1 MKCTRKVAPGGLGR
15 ITLTSVTILLVT
27 ALWPR
32 RNITIRMPMAV
43 RRVVRSVIEDSVE
56 ALLVPRGWYVKM
68 NSMIDFLGSVPKN
81 F

>member
-1 MKCTRKVAPGGLGR
+1 
-15 ITLTSVTILLVT
+15 
-27 ALWPR
+27 
-32 RNITIRMPMAV
+32 MAV